1 MARAAEDAV
10 LCKTFGLRGDIGSA
24 EREPVYAF
32 LLCARHRAETS
43 APGPQKSRLRRSI
56 RLSSLPRVIIQHI
69 ARVLYVPQYVAEF
82 DVFNDRFRDKIWF
95 APGALAKFVD
105 HRLSDLAVTCLEFHK
120 RDVLNS
126 VRLLNPLKR
135 TRTYIELKISNA
147 WYGTTVRCGG
157 VKLRCD
163 CYDESAPDDREGEM
177 VSVQVGGQHYYIP
190 AFDHSW
196 TWVSDP
202 VIFGLLVDTIRGCV
216 SFRMNGIDGP
226 CLDNSNLDG
235 FNDKT
240 RTLISISGLPPNDVQ
255 SMQVTNDVQSMQ
267 VEVSSPPCPPSL
279 RAAALKSPADH
290 VLDGS
295 LGAYDDED

>member
-1 MARAAEDAV
+1 MALAAEDAV

-32 LLCARHRAETS
+32 LLCARHRAGTS

-56 RLSSLPRVIIQHI
+56 RLSSLPPEIIQHI

-82 DVFNDRFRDKIWF
+82 DVFNEHFIRDRIWF
-95 APGALAKFVD
+95 APGALTNFVD

-120 RDVLNS
+120 RDVLDS
-126 VRLLNPLKR
+126 VRLLNPLER
-135 TRTYIELKISNA
+135 TRTYIELKISKA
-147 WYGTTVRCGG
+147 WYGTGVRCGG
-157 VKLRCD
+157 VEVRCD
-163 CYDESAPDDREGEM
+163 CYDEEDDREGEN
-177 VSVQVGGQHYYIP
+177 VSVQVGVQQFYVP

-196 TWVSDP
+196 TWNSDP

-216 SFRMNGIDGP
+216 TFRVNGIDGP

-235 FNDKT
+235 FSDT
-240 RTLISISGLPPNDVQ
+240 SRTFISVHDFPSD
-255 SMQVTNDVQSMQ
+255 DVQSMQ

-295 LGAYDDED
+295 LEHYYEEDRQVD

>member
-1 MARAAEDAV
+1 MARATEDAV
-10 LCKTFGLRGDIGSA
+10 LCKTFGLRGDVGSA

-32 LLCARHRAETS
+32 LLCARHRAGTS

-56 RLSSLPRVIIQHI
+56 RLSSLPREIIQHI

-82 DVFNDRFRDKIWF
+82 DAFNDRFRDKIWF
-95 APGALAKFVD
+95 APGALANFVD

-135 TRTYIELKISNA
+135 TRTYIELKISKA
-147 WYGTTVRCGG
+147 WCGTTVRCGG
-157 VKLRCD
+157 VELRCD
-163 CYDESAPDDREGEM
+163 CYDEEDDREGEN
-177 VSVQVGGQHYYIP
+177 VSMQVGVQQYYVP

-196 TWVSDP
+196 TWNSDP

-216 SFRMNGIDGP
+216 TFRVNGIDGP

-235 FNDKT
+235 FSDTT
-240 RTLISISGLPPNDVQ
+240 RTLVSISEFPSEFPSD
-255 SMQVTNDVQSMQ
+255 DAPSMQ

-279 RAAALKSPADH
+279 RAVALKSPADH

-295 LGAYDDED
+295 LEAYDEEDRA

>member
-1 MARAAEDAV
+1 MARATEDAV

-32 LLCARHRAETS
+32 LLCARARHRAGTS

-56 RLSSLPRVIIQHI
+56 RLSSLPREIIQHI

-95 APGALAKFVD
+95 APGALANFVD

-120 RDVLNS
+120 RDVLDS
-126 VRLLNPLKR
+126 VRLLNPLER
-135 TRTYIELKISNA
+135 TRTYIELKISKA
-147 WYGTTVRCGG
+147 WYGTGVRCGA
-157 VKLRCD
+157 VELRCD
-163 CYDESAPDDREGEM
+163 CYDEEDDREGETR
-177 VSVQVGGQHYYIP
+177 VSVQVGVQQYYVP

-196 TWVSDP
+196 TWISDP

-216 SFRMNGIDGP
+216 TFRVNGIDGP
-226 CLDNSNLDG
+226 CLDNSNY
-235 FNDKT
+235 T
-240 RTLISISGLPPNDVQ
+240 TTTSRTLISVHDFPSD
-255 SMQVTNDVQSMQ
+255 DVQSMQ

-295 LGAYDDED
+295 LEAYEEEDRRVDW